1 MNNSRTIPFTSAYV
15 DPRAKHEDA
24 VVDGWI
30 GTPSEVELRFDRGHA
45 KGSEIPENYLDIF
58 ESDLNE
64 LLPKLNGASA
74 DDKRKKRNI
83 VIEGQLF
90 YLSISIDIN
99 AYTLVLK
106 KIYLRPCAEKKGLFR
121 IILFQIARCSSILN
135 CDMFT
140 ECPLTPTVRVLKRA
154 FGSHVEGCHFIEI
167 RELPSDELKPHYNT
181 RTRNPNYLLI
191 RKEILKGMSQKDIA
205 FRLGLVGHCSEYIS
219 HSDLILHETFGQAWI
234 KVNRENPIFPSV
246 DIMNYGAPAP
256 TRGIFTVETISSSCH
271 FNLSYEAL

>member
-15 DPRAKHEDA
+15 DPIAKHEDA

-64 LLPKLNGASA
+64 LHRKLNGASA
-74 DDKRKKRNI
+74 YDARKKGNI

-90 YLSISIDIN
+90 YLSIYIDIN

-121 IILFQIARCSSILN
+121 IILFQIARCSGILN

-140 ECPLTPTVRVLKRA
+140 ESPLTPTVRVLKRA

-191 RKEILKGMSQKDIA
+191 RKENLFLVMSQKDIA

-219 HSDLILHETFGQAWI
+219 HSDLILHETFGQLVI
-234 KVNRENPIFPSV
+234 KVNRDNSIFPPAA
-246 DIMNYGAPAP
+246 IMNFGPPPP
-256 TRGIFTVETISSSCH
+256 TRGTFTVKSMK
-271 FNLSYEAL
+271 A